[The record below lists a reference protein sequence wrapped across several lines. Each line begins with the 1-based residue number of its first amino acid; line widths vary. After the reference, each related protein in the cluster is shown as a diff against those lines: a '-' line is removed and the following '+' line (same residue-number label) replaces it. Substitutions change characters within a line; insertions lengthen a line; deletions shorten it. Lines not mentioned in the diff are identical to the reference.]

1 MWVTVRWIWH
11 VPTTK
16 AARGGGPGSCPH
28 LVLHWAG
35 GHFLSLFL
43 FAAVWGLGK
52 ARSDPV
58 ESSAGQGFSL
68 IPLLTDLGSF
78 WQEELIP
85 EAGGCPNSE
94 GKAAVGMGEGRR
106 PH

>member
-1 MWVTVRWIWH
+1 M
-11 VPTTK
+11 PTTK
-16 AARGGGPGSCPH
+16 AAQGGGLGPCPH
-28 LVLHWAG
+28 WCCIGV
-35 GHFLSLFL
+35 GHFLSLLF

-94 GKAAVGMGEGRR
+94 GKAAVGMGEGRC